1 MGIVQKMTASVR
13 EQRQREDNLAAVAAL
28 QANVD
33 YIAMMSDIELESGSE
48 ATGTTETSEEE

>member
-1 MGIVQKMTASVR
+1 MR